1 MSKANGKATNTT
13 AQEAAASTANT
24 AADSGATAVVPAAAP
39 AASKPP
45 APDEHTGKGGLY
57 IRSGG
62 KRTLVERTQQSTK
75 ATAKE

>member
-1 MSKANGKATNTT
+1 MSKANGKTTNTT
-13 AQEAAASTANT
+13 AEEAAAPTASA
-24 AADSGATAVVPAAAP
+24 AADSGATTVVPAAAP
-39 AASKPP
+39 ATPQPP

-62 KRTLVERTQQSTK
+62 KRTLVERTQQPTK